1 MQINLVSVRKYLAE
15 FIGTF
20 FLVLIVSSS
29 ITNSFAI
36 PTPTLAALML
46 GIFVYTIGSISG
58 CHLNP
63 AVTLGLM
70 SLKKIKFK
78 EALNYVLAQLLGATL
93 ALFVAR
99 VFEASPELVIS
110 DNTSVYYAELLGM
123 VIFTFGISAVVLG
136 QIDSKLSGIIVGTS
150 LFLGLAVA
158 STLGSAALLNP
169 AVMLGLAISSPS
181 YFMAE
186 VLGSVIGFNLY
197 KILLSEE
204 KKPKQ
209 KEIK

>member
-136 QIDSKLSGIIVGTS
+136 QIDSKLNGIIVGTS

>member
-1 MQINLVSVRKYLAE
+1 MQINLLDVRKYLAE

-46 GIFVYTIGSISG
+46 GVFVYTIGSISG

-63 AVTLGLM
+63 AVTLGLI

-78 EALNYVLAQLLGATL
+78 ESLNYVLSQLLGASL
-93 ALFVAR
+93 ALFIAR
-99 VFEASPELVIS
+99 IFEASPELVIS
-110 DNTSVYYAELLGM
+110 NSTSVYYAELLGM
-123 VIFTFGISAVVLG
+123 IIFTFGISAVVVG
-136 QIDSKLSGIIVGTS
+136 EIDSKLNGIVVGTS

-169 AVMLGLAISSPS
+169 AVMIGLAISSPF
-181 YFMAE
+181 YLMAQ
-186 VLGSVIGFNLY
+186 LFGSIIGFNLY
-197 KILLSEE
+197 RTLIT
-204 KKPKQ
+204 Q
-209 KEIK
+209 HKEAKHKSNK

>member
-1 MQINLVSVRKYLAE
+1 MQINLVNVRKYLAE

-29 ITNSFAI
+29 ITNNFEV
-36 PTPTLAALML
+36 PTATLAALML
-46 GIFVYTIGSISG
+46 GVFVYAIGSISG

-63 AVTLGLM
+63 AVTLGLL

-78 EALNYVLAQLLGATL
+78 ESINYVLAQLLGTSL

-99 VFEASPELVIS
+99 IFEASPELVIS
-110 DNTSVYYAELLGM
+110 DNRSVYYAEMLGM

-136 QIDSKLSGIIVGTS
+136 EIDSKLNGIIVGTS

-169 AVMLGLAISSPS
+169 AVMIGLATSSPS
-181 YFMAE
+181 YLMAQ
-186 VLGSVIGFNLY
+186 LFGSIIGFNLY
-197 KILLSEE
+197 KVLISQDE
-204 KKPKQ
+204 KPKQ
-209 KEIK
+209 KESK

>member
-36 PTPTLAALML
+36 PTPILAALML

-136 QIDSKLSGIIVGTS
+136 QIDSKLNGIIVGTS

>member
-99 VFEASPELVIS
+99 VFEASPELIIS

>member
-36 PTPTLAALML
+36 PTPILAALML

-99 VFEASPELVIS
+99 VFEASPELIIS

-136 QIDSKLSGIIVGTS
+136 QIDSKLNGIIVGTS

>member
-1 MQINLVSVRKYLAE
+1 MQINLVSMRKYLAE

-78 EALNYVLAQLLGATL
+78 EALNYVLAQLLGASL

-136 QIDSKLSGIIVGTS
+136 QIDSKLNGIIVGTS

-186 VLGSVIGFNLY
+186 LMGSVIGFNLY

-209 KEIK
+209 KESK